1 MARKKQ
7 KNSYQTADEWM
18 GRQSGGSTPGS
29 GGTQSYGGMQT
40 ADEWMGANTG
50 SELTLKGRTA
60 LQANQLYQRL
70 QDAAQVRAR
79 KTLAGY
85 LGSGTSQVLG
95 YVTDGI
101 NRGWQAG
108 STDRVNQAVNDYKNQ
123 AAAYG
128 IEKENRRKL
137 LSEQEE
143 LKKQNAYL
151 RPNDPIKAKNDARL
165 AEITA
170 ALEEAGT
177 PEKPKRQY
185 PDPREFANQAYA
197 ASLGS
202 GENGVLYDD
211 AAQLQQQIEKEKRY
225 WQNAQKRYQPDSR
238 EYADAKA
245 RWEQKFREF
254 NEQYGALGEQL
265 PGGLMETKI
274 QQQTAA
280 DIQASLEEAIAQ
292 RTKARDDLDIAIG
305 YDMDVAGAQQRYDDA
320 AKRVDE
326 LAAQL
331 ENAEYKNTAQEEN
344 PELQQKRNEVQEK
357 WDAVNSLTMQI
368 NGASRANMGSD
379 ALAALN
385 DKLTAAR
392 EAYRDAKA
400 ELQTMERG
408 ERLDTQDSQVRRYD
422 TDRYRDDFEQV
433 AENAMAA
440 SLDGPDP
447 REPVG
452 YYIANQEQ
460 LDLEAQGQRS
470 GLDRLAFLADD
481 EISEYFFRVGK
492 YGLEDAKAYLD
503 TLEVTLDK
511 RKSDYYSG
519 NQEILYGTSNALVKA
534 GMNAAS
540 VPMNVIGGV
549 SSAVADVGSAITG
562 NFNPYSPGHEMSDY
576 ANTVRGVTARDIT
589 ENVKDPFWQTVWQ
602 NTYYA
607 GMSALDSAL
616 GAALFGKGYTAIMG
630 ASSASQRAREL
641 YEDGASGAQIALGAL
656 ASGAIEMA
664 TEKYSIEYFTSN
676 FLKGDI
682 KGFADW
688 MKKTLIQGATE
699 MSEEVASELANQ
711 VVDALLRGA
720 NSDNNQEIQEMI
732 AQGIPEDEAKRQ
744 ALVNR
749 AVDVFWAGYG
759 GFVSGAAMGGV
770 GGAIDKGIQNAQY
783 KADGARIIQNE
794 GIQALIDQA
803 KGLNVN
809 EKLLAIANDRAT
821 RTLEQLQSENLI
833 RRGQTRKALG
843 QLYAQ
848 VTRAQAQ
855 GLESTARADVRQA
868 AEQALAGQVENPQAA
883 AEAATKA
890 AFGEALTEQEQQS
903 VEAAGGENFVARLQD
918 TAQNATDTWLRT
930 VGLAA
935 EEGNS
940 LNPKT
945 LAQQRGIVQEAAQ
958 EFSDPAAMVSAY
970 RDGQDPALFIRGWK
984 AAYANGQNGVALK
997 YSLDS
1002 RLTSRTGMSR
1012 GQIIAAHEAGR
1023 KAAGY
1028 GSTQIQTEENTAAE
1042 GGVWQGQE
1050 WNDMRNP
1057 GRKKGAVAEGAGA
1070 GAAGGQEAGSGA
1082 DGAAAGGKVSARG
1095 LGIRNGTA
1103 EENLTVRPKE
1113 RYTEAEKAAA
1123 EVAAEHGLD
1132 ITIVQG
1138 GSIKTVEQVDGKDV
1152 LTKSRALIVGD
1163 KMIVRS
1169 DDPLFSPAQIA
1180 RHEAAHKQLENGELS
1195 LGTAVRQLQQQY
1207 STAQIREMIRLYTAA
1222 YGNSGMNA
1230 RQVLEEMVCDAMG
1243 KMNAFATEE
1252 TSTVAGEVG
1261 QFLRDLRKTALETQT
1276 DGQKNSA
1283 QEGVKHSREMDGYD
1297 YTRSFE
1303 QQLEDWKDGKIP
1315 KNDTLLVG
1323 ATPEV
1328 FKGIGMP
1335 ALPVTINGTHI
1346 DYALNNSKDFD
1357 HFLGAAL
1364 LKQLPEAIK
1373 KPVAIMTSGTK
1384 SNSSVVAML
1393 EVRHNGKQV
1402 VVPVAVGGFGYQ
1414 NGIRIDSNA
1423 ITSAYG
1429 KNNSISKVLHDAI
1442 EQESSGSFRLYYLD
1456 EEKATALFQGARVP
1470 MPKMPGTHDGGFIHS
1485 LTDTASPV
1493 KLKISSVTQSQ
1504 QFKRWFGDWQNDP
1517 AHASKVV
1524 NADGTPKVVYHG
1536 TNEEF
1541 TVFDLSKSGKNY
1553 GETSEGLFF
1562 FTNKK
1567 SGYQDS
1573 ALDYAEAA
1581 AQSGGKATVG
1591 EYYLSIR
1598 NPLRLYS
1605 DGYYTPTAY
1614 FDQNAQDVYEKYLSG
1629 ENYDGII
1636 IENRNKSV
1644 DDSVIYLLDNPT
1656 QIKSATDNIGTFDGK
1671 NPDIRYSRE
1680 LDSEYMEL
1688 AKDPEGNREKISRMV
1703 AEAARAA
1710 GYDSPL
1716 LYHGT
1721 QRFGFTQFDLS
1732 KMDDGQSIF
1741 LTSNPDIAST
1751 YSGVGGKRDIS
1762 NASRTDV
1769 SKLSIQEV
1777 AKMLN
1782 QFPPESGSDYSYS
1795 YVSSKADIE
1804 KQVDSGI
1811 AKLNGMIPA
1820 LKSKYAE
1827 DSSEISKLNHL
1838 RNLLFLGDRSS
1849 IATALW
1855 TISRKFDIFDG
1866 NEDFINNL
1874 EQNIRLLGKAPST
1887 GGFVVEKFLG
1897 GYSIKVLNDAEARE
1911 ALQKNMQ
1918 RGNYGLYA
1926 KLGNFLTVDG
1936 NGNYWN
1942 DLKNWAKAMEV
1953 DEKSTYVMEDNGW
1966 FYLLRTTDDSVVENG
1981 FVSATKQARALS
1993 QESLHSLL
2001 IQKAN
2006 TSLRILAE
2014 RTTTTRGV
2022 AKWAKNTGYDS
2033 VIFKDIK
2040 DSGGQNDNVG
2050 LDTTADVYVI
2060 FNPNDAKSADA
2071 VTYDDDGKVIP
2082 LSERFNSGKGDIRY
2096 SRELETVE
2104 ALKRQNEI
2112 LQKQRDYWKEQTRTT
2127 DEKTRGAD
2135 KGEVRSLAGQLI
2147 RQYSSKTEVEEILP
2161 EMQWLADS
2169 IWRNDPKISYT
2180 DLQDSAQNIAR
2191 MVLDG
2196 SEVNLNAENWET
2208 GQELKR
2214 FLRGRYIN
2222 VDESLKEDIGDF
2234 KNFKRSNRSLH
2245 FRENGTG
2252 TGVNSLWLEL
2262 QNDFGKGL
2270 FPDSISNPGDQI
2282 RHIAD
2287 TLASL
2292 TESDMRN
2299 PYAADMELTVEQM
2312 AYDVMARAA
2321 GLNRQK
2327 ATKADQAVE
2336 RATEELNRLL
2346 KAGRTRERAR
2356 IEQNQK
2362 TTYRQQIKN
2371 VSEKF
2376 QRMLLRPGKG
2386 ATQHAP
2392 ANLVGA
2398 VRSFCELFNDS
2409 EMRRAAR
2416 WQLTLEERSAALAEQ
2431 AARDYV
2437 PQGAAEEARK
2447 IGTSQERLDRMT
2459 ARLADLQKAYSSL
2472 ATGEYQNAYDDT
2484 VKGIIDSMAGALAGK
2499 DIYQLDTNDLL
2510 KVKNTMTALLH
2521 TISNANQAFSMGKD
2535 KTVSGMAQKMASEMR
2550 QVNHQMPGLR
2560 SMAGRYWMWQKTPD
2574 VFFNYM
2580 CGYIKDNEG
2589 KVVQKAFQRGSEK
2602 MFGVQREF
2610 YQMFQEYT
2618 EGSEEVQKELKRLM
2632 NDPKKNLVSWGLK
2645 DRGGNEVQ
2653 TSRGMMMQAYMLL
2666 RQHDSFESLQFGG
2679 FSLPNTEEYYKG
2691 NVRGAYGN
2699 MDESEMV
2706 SEALGSGYS
2715 EIAHEQGEIREQI
2728 EELRQQMKALSPAD
2742 AQAVQ
2747 EQIDGLEQQRK
2758 ENQKQLED
2766 MAFAAA
2772 EKLGKLRQTI
2782 EEQLTPLEKQ
2792 LIDRATEWYAHT
2804 GKLMKDVFLEMYGYA
2819 PNLVDNYV
2827 PIHRDP
2833 ATIKTDIRD
2842 MAGAEKAFNLENSS
2856 FTIDRVKNYQPILL
2870 TDFFQELEGQKEKMS
2885 RYVGFAQVQKDFG
2898 KLWKTRIGSS
2908 GMTINKLVEAKFG
2921 SGRTK
2926 FGVSGTD
2933 FVEHY
2938 IADIAGGH
2946 SSEDILGDFYGHYA
2960 AATLRFNPRVAVSQA
2975 ASIPTA
2981 AAVVGWKSAAVGFAK
2996 GLPNAMSTKYRNEL
3010 AAQNVWFWQR
3020 YRGQGGSTELADIR
3034 QKGGVIE
3041 RIANSN
3047 VGKKLFNWCQAVDV
3061 FSTGSFMWCMAEDYV
3076 QRTQGLRPGME
3087 GYESAVN
3094 ETYTDIIRKSQP
3106 NYTTTERSD
3115 LLRDKRAHMKMLTMF
3130 KTQSSQNLNLLMEA
3144 NGEFM
3149 RARLDLKN
3157 GANGVTEADVKAA
3170 RTKLANA
3177 ATGVFLGGT
3186 VAFVGLRTIM
3196 NFIMGAVNPYRDE
3209 ETDEV
3214 TPGGVIKGMSKEVL
3228 SSLAGTIALGGQVY
3242 DLVMSVV
3249 SGDKYYGMSDSA
3261 LTTIT
3266 ELVENS
3272 QKVIANALDTDKEIT
3287 PNQIWNMANSWC
3299 QALGIPAS
3307 NAKKLYNM
3315 IDMYIRDIRNGTFGQ
3330 YTSSYT
3336 SKDQY
3341 RARVAQGVIAG
3352 ETGKADDALA
3362 MLFAQSTKDND
3373 EDIQKDIA
3381 AGMRE
3386 YLKKAYMTADVTDLE
3401 AERILEYTGTEDP
3414 AAVVARWDFMLEQPE
3429 VDNVSDNLVA
3439 AYNGR
3444 GDLDGDLVIEAYKY
3458 KGQHTKEEV
3467 VKYIQSLEITAA
3479 QKRALWDLIKG
3490 NWKGKDTPWG

>member
-40 ADEWMGANTG
+40 ADEWMGANAG
-50 SELTLKGRTA
+50 AELTMKGRTA
-60 LQANQLYQRL
+60 LQASQLYQRL

-185 PDPREFANQAYA
+185 PNPREFANQAYA

-211 AAQLQQQIEKEKRY
+211 AAQLQQQIEREKRY

-254 NEQYGALGEQL
+254 NEQYGALGQQL
-265 PGGLMETKI
+265 PGGLMETKV

-280 DIQASLEEAIAQ
+280 DIQASLEEAISQ
-292 RTKARDDLDIAIG
+292 RAKARDDLDIAIG
-305 YDMDVAGAQQRYDDA
+305 YDMDVAGAQQRYDA
-320 AKRVDE
+320 AAQRVDE

-331 ENAEYKNTAQEEN
+331 ENAEYKDTAQEES
-344 PELQQKRNEVQEK
+344 PELRQKRNEVQDK
-357 WDAVNSLTMQI
+357 WDAVNRLTMQI

-385 DKLTAAR
+385 GKLTAAR

-470 GLDRLAFLADD
+470 GLDSLAFLADD

-492 YGLEDAKAYLD
+492 YGLEDAKKYLD
-503 TLEVTLDK
+503 TLKVTLDK

-607 GMSALDSAL
+607 GMSALDSAM

-711 VVDALLRGA
+711 AVDALLRGA
-720 NSDNNQEIQEMI
+720 NSDNNQEIQALI
-732 AQGIPEDEAKRQ
+732 AQGMSEEEAKRQ

-770 GGAIDKGIQNAQY
+770 GGAIDKGLQNAQY

-803 KGLNVN
+803 KGLDVN

-833 RRGQTRKALG
+833 RRGQTQKALG

-848 VTRAQAQ
+848 VTRAQAN

-890 AFGEALTEQEQQS
+890 AFGEELTEQEQQA

-930 VGLAA
+930 VGLAT
-935 EEGNS
+935 EEGNR

-958 EFSDPAAMVSAY
+958 EFSDPAAVMNAY

-1028 GSTQIQTEENTAAE
+1028 GSTQTQTAENTAAA

-1050 WNDMRNP
+1050 WNDMRDP
-1057 GRKKGAVAEGAGA
+1057 GRKNGTVAEGAGA
-1070 GAAGGQEAGSGA
+1070 GAADGQEAGSGA
-1082 DGAAAGGKVSARG
+1082 DGAAGGKVSARS

-1103 EENLTVRPKE
+1103 EENLTVWPRE
-1113 RYTEAEKAAA
+1113 QYTEAEKAAA
-1123 EVAAEHGLD
+1123 EVAAEHGLE

-1180 RHEAAHKQLENGELS
+1180 RHEAAHKQLENGEIN
-1195 LGTAVRQLQQQY
+1195 LGTAVRQFQQQY

-1261 QFLRDLRKTALETQT
+1261 RFLRDLRKAALETQT
-1276 DGQKNSA
+1276 EGQKNNA
-1283 QEGVKHSREMDGYD
+1283 QEGVKHSREMEGYD
-1297 YTRSFE
+1297 YTKSFE
-1303 QQLEDWKDGKIP
+1303 QQLEGWKDGKIP

-1346 DYALNNSKDFD
+1346 EYALNNSKDFD
-1357 HFLGAAL
+1357 HFLGADL

-1442 EQESSGSFRLYYLD
+1442 EQESNGSFRLYYLD

-1524 NADGTPKVVYHG
+1524 NADGTPKVVYHQTDADFTIFDPRHEGAG
-1536 TNEEF
+1536 TRDSDTPF
-1541 TVFDLSKSGKNY
+1541 GIFLKSSDKNI
-1553 GETSEGLFF
+1553 GLKG
-1562 FTNKK
+1562 NR
-1567 SGYQDS
+1567 QM
-1573 ALDYAEAA
+1573 ALYVDI
-1581 AQSGGKATVG
+1581 K
-1591 EYYLSIR
+1591 
-1598 NPLRLYS
+1598 NPLTVRNREQLIHELQKIS
-1605 DGYYTPTAY
+1605 DGYATALAEHQALDAQY
-1614 FDQNAQDVYEKYLSG
+1614 KQKTDDAIRELREYMVQWRRDNPDASRTALYDDSRFNQLFNAEDNLTDEWESKAREIELRSKEAITRDLEAAGYDGVIIQQDVGSFGRSTDAYIALHPEQ
-1629 ENYDGII
+1629 
-1636 IENRNKSV
+1636 V
-1644 DDSVIYLLDNPT
+1644 
-1656 QIKSATDNIGTFDGK
+1656 KSATDNIGTFDGK

-1680 LDSEYMEL
+1680 LELDSEYMEL
-1688 AKDPEGNREKISRMV
+1688 AKDPEGNRGELQEMV
-1703 AEAARAA
+1703 DQAAEAA
-1710 GYDSPL
+1710 GYE
-1716 LYHGT
+1716 Y
-1721 QRFGFTQFDLS
+1721 
-1732 KMDDGQSIF
+1732 
-1741 LTSNPDIAST
+1741 
-1751 YSGVGGKRDIS
+1751 KR
-1762 NASRTDV
+1762 NT
-1769 SKLSIQEV
+1769 
-1777 AKMLN
+1777 
-1782 QFPPESGSDYSYS
+1782 
-1795 YVSSKADIE
+1795 
-1804 KQVDSGI
+1804 
-1811 AKLNGMIPA
+1811 
-1820 LKSKYAE
+1820 
-1827 DSSEISKLNHL
+1827 
-1838 RNLLFLGDRSS
+1838 
-1849 IATALW
+1849 
-1855 TISRKFDIFDG
+1855 SRKHSPANDVPW
-1866 NEDFINNL
+1866 
-1874 EQNIRLLGKAPST
+1874 QM
-1887 GGFVVEKFLG
+1887 FVRGVDK
-1897 GYSIKVLNDAEARE
+1897 Y
-1911 ALQKNMQ
+1911 Q
-1918 RGNYGLYA
+1918 GNYGDYTYYA
-1926 KLGNFLTVDG
+1926 TDKGATPIDEIMPKLR
-1936 NGNYWN
+1936 
-1942 DLKNWAKAMEV
+1942 E
-1953 DEKSTYVMEDNGW
+1953 
-1966 FYLLRTTDDSVVENG
+1966 
-1981 FVSATKQARALS
+1981 
-1993 QESLHSLL
+1993 
-2001 IQKAN
+2001 
-2006 TSLRILAE
+2006 LAE
-2014 RTTTTRGV
+2014 EFYGETVSDEEINPPDIVMSAGVWDDMDFVQYAWDNYFEGEMDRTGKVPAVVTEDGMI
-2022 AKWAKNTGYDS
+2022 
-2033 VIFKDIK
+2033 VIDEDFSRVK
-2040 DSGGQNDNVG
+2040 SG
-2050 LDTTADVYVI
+2050 DTVE
-2060 FNPNDAKSADA
+2060 
-2071 VTYDDDGKVIP
+2071 YDDNGKVIP
-2082 LSERFNSGKGDIRY
+2082 LSERFNNDKRDIRY

-2222 VDESLKEDIGDF
+2222 VDESLKKDIGDF
-2234 KNFKRSNRSLH
+2234 KAFKQSNRSLH

-2252 TGVNSLWLEL
+2252 TGVDSLWLEL

-2270 FPDSISNPGDQI
+2270 FPDSISNSGDQI

-2292 TESDMRN
+2292 TESDIQN

-2327 ATKADQAVE
+2327 ATKTDQAVE

-2356 IEQNQK
+2356 IEQNQQ

-2437 PQGAAEEARK
+2437 PKGAAEEARK
-2447 IGTSQERLDRMT
+2447 IGTSQGRLDRMT

-2484 VKGIIDSMAGALAGK
+2484 VKGMIDSMAASLAGK

-2521 TISNANQAFSMGKD
+2521 TVSNANKVFSMGKD

-2550 QVNHQMPGLR
+2550 QVNHQMPGLK
-2560 SMAGRYWMWQKTPD
+2560 SMAGRYWMWQMTPD
-2574 VFFNYM
+2574 TFFNYV
-2580 CGYIKDNEG
+2580 CGYIKNNEG
-2589 KVVQKAFQRGSEK
+2589 QVIQKAFQRGSEK

-2610 YQMFQEYT
+2610 YQMFQDYT
-2618 EGSEEVQKELKRLM
+2618 EGSKETQKELKKLM
-2632 NDPKKNLVSWGLK
+2632 NDPKKNMVSWGLK

-2728 EELRQQMKALSPAD
+2728 AELRQQMEALSPAD
-2742 AQAVQ
+2742 AQALQ

-2758 ENQKQLED
+2758 ENQKQLEN

-2833 ATIKTDIRD
+2833 STIKTDIRD

-2898 KLWKTRIGSS
+2898 KLWKARIGSN

-2946 SSEDILGDFYGHYA
+2946 SSEDILGDFYGRYA

-2981 AAVVGWKSAAVGFAK
+2981 ASVVGWKSAAAGFAK

-3010 AAQNVWFWQR
+3010 AAKNVWFWQR

-3047 VGKKLFNWCQAVDV
+3047 VGKKLFNWCQTVDV

-3076 QRTQGLRPGME
+3076 QRTQGLKPGME

-3157 GANGVTEADVKAA
+3157 GRNGVTEADVKAA
-3170 RTKLANA
+3170 RAKLANA

-3209 ETDEV
+3209 ETGEV

-3272 QKVIANALDTDKEIT
+3272 QKVIANALDADKEIT

-3330 YTSSYT
+3330 YTSRYT

-3341 RARVAQGVIAG
+3341 RARVARGVIAG
-3352 ETGKADDALA
+3352 KTGAADDALA
-3362 MLFAQSTKDND
+3362 MLFAQSTRDND

-3414 AAVVARWDFMLEQPE
+3414 AAVVARWDFMLEKPE

>member
-40 ADEWMGANTG
+40 ADEWMGANAG
-50 SELTLKGRTA
+50 AELTLKGQTA
-60 LQANQLYQRL
+60 LQTNQLYQRL

-95 YVTDGI
+95 YVTDDI

-108 STDRVNQAVNDYKNQ
+108 STDRVNQAVNDYKEQVATGKDAAAQRRSLESQRSRAEMLRASGSIGEAEYQEMLAPITKKLAELEAVPSKPKRPTLDAKEWANEQDPSGKSTEQEALWQQ
-123 AAAYG
+123 AARAQERKDRAQANWDEAQSGAESGLPPLLSDKRRYDQAVDQYDELMG
-128 IEKENRRKL
+128 QLNGKNEAEKKKKALEAEREKEQ
-137 LSEQEE
+137 QE
-143 LKKQNAYL
+143 
-151 RPNDPIKAKNDARL
+151 
-165 AEITA
+165 
-170 ALEEAGT
+170 LEEA
-177 PEKPKRQY
+177 E
-185 PDPREFANQAYA
+185 A
-197 ASLGS
+197 A
-202 GENGVLYDD
+202 
-211 AAQLQQQIEKEKRY
+211 
-225 WQNAQKRYQPDSR
+225 
-238 EYADAKA
+238 
-245 RWEQKFREF
+245 
-254 NEQYGALGEQL
+254 L
-265 PGGLMETKI
+265 P
-274 QQQTAA
+274 Q
-280 DIQASLEEAIAQ
+280 LEEDFYQ
-292 RTKARDDLDIAIG
+292 VPNGDFDGVRERYL
-305 YDMDVAGAQQRYDDA
+305 AGEDRITDAQQRI
-320 AKRVDE
+320 KE
-326 LAAQL
+326 L
-331 ENAEYKNTAQEEN
+331 
-344 PELQQKRNEVQEK
+344 
-357 WDAVNSLTMQI
+357 
-368 NGASRANMGSD
+368 GSEIK
-379 ALAALN
+379 AL
-385 DKLTAAR
+385 
-392 EAYRDAKA
+392 
-400 ELQTMERG
+400 
-408 ERLDTQDSQVRRYD
+408 
-422 TDRYRDDFEQV
+422 EQV
-433 AENAMAA
+433 APLEQLDNEALNYEVYRRRRDFDTTVKKAMQAG
-440 SLDGPDP
+440 LDKQDDP
-447 REPVG
+447 VSW
-452 YYIANQEQ
+452 YLANQEA
-460 LDLEAQGQRS
+460 LDASADSETPLLRWHWLSDNEIAMYYYVLGKQGQ
-470 GLDRLAFLADD
+470 D
-481 EISEYFFRVGK
+481 EAEK
-492 YGLEDAKAYLD
+492 YLD
-503 TLEVTLDK
+503 TISIRLDK
-511 RKSDYYSG
+511 RISDYT
-519 NQEILYGTSNALVKA
+519 QALTEMQYGTAGTAGKI
-534 GMNAAS
+534 GMNALSVPAS
-540 VPMNVIGGV
+540 VAGGIA
-549 SSAVADVGSAITG
+549 SAVTDVGEALTG
-562 NFNPYSPGHEMSDY
+562 NFNPYSSGHSVSDY

-616 GAALFGKGYTAIMG
+616 GAALFGNGYTAIMG

-676 FLKGDI
+676 FLQGDI

-711 VVDALLRGA
+711 AVDALLRGA
-720 NSDNNQEIQEMI
+720 NSDNNQEIQALI

-759 GFVSGAAMGGV
+759 GFVSGAAMGGM
-770 GGAIDKGIQNAQY
+770 GGAIDKGLQNAQY

-803 KGLNVN
+803 KGLDVN

-833 RRGQTRKALG
+833 RRGQTQKALG
-843 QLYAQ
+843 QLYSQ
-848 VTRAQAQ
+848 VTRAQAN

-890 AFGEALTEQEQQS
+890 AFGEALTEQEQQA
-903 VEAAGGENFVARLQD
+903 VEAAGGESFVARLQD
-918 TAQNATDTWLRT
+918 TARGATDTWLRT

-1028 GSTQIQTEENTAAE
+1028 GTQTQTAENTAAA
-1042 GGVWQGQE
+1042 GGIWQGQE
-1050 WNDMRNP
+1050 WNDMRDP
-1057 GRKKGAVAEGAGA
+1057 GRKNGAVAEGAGA

-1103 EENLTVRPKE
+1103 EENLTVRPRE
-1113 RYTEAEKAAA
+1113 QYTKAEKAAA
-1123 EVAAEHGLD
+1123 AVAAKHGLE

-1180 RHEAAHKQLENGELS
+1180 RHEAAHKQLENGEIN

-1261 QFLRDLRKTALETQT
+1261 QFLRDLRKEALETQT
-1276 DGQKNSA
+1276 DGQKNNA
-1283 QEGVKHSREMDGYD
+1283 QEGVKHSRELTTDGRVVAVVD
-1297 YTRSFE
+1297 EDILSNLDLDNWNQETKKAAQKAATEALLKFQDGIAVEGITREVTRRSRREFTRSEYTE
-1303 QQLEDWKDGKIP
+1303 QLFRERNTAFADKMRAANNLDDVVIATTDWARDGKLKHP
-1315 KNDTLLVG
+1315 RTDNFV
-1323 ATPEV
+1323 
-1328 FKGIGMP
+1328 
-1335 ALPVTINGTHI
+1335 
-1346 DYALNNSKDFD
+1346 DFD
-1357 HFLGAAL
+1357 HGTTLIASGDAKYEAEVVVGITDKGAAVFYDIVNM
-1364 LKQLPEAIK
+1364 QPGNFSIK
-1373 KPVAIMTSGTK
+1373 NEEPSTTATTNK
-1384 SNSSVVAML
+1384 SPGDIHEGSS
-1393 EVRHNGKQV
+1393 E
-1402 VVPVAVGGFGYQ
+1402 
-1414 NGIRIDSNA
+1414 
-1423 ITSAYG
+1423 
-1429 KNNSISKVLHDAI
+1429 
-1442 EQESSGSFRLYYLD
+1442 
-1456 EEKATALFQGARVP
+1456 ARV
-1470 MPKMPGTHDGGFIHS
+1470 
-1485 LTDTASPV
+1485 AQQEQNV
-1493 KLKISSVTQSQ
+1493 KQK
-1504 QFKRWFGDWQNDP
+1504 
-1517 AHASKVV
+1517 
-1524 NADGTPKVVYHG
+1524 
-1536 TNEEF
+1536 
-1541 TVFDLSKSGKNY
+1541 
-1553 GETSEGLFF
+1553 
-1562 FTNKK
+1562 
-1567 SGYQDS
+1567 
-1573 ALDYAEAA
+1573 
-1581 AQSGGKATVG
+1581 
-1591 EYYLSIR
+1591 
-1598 NPLRLYS
+1598 
-1605 DGYYTPTAY
+1605 
-1614 FDQNAQDVYEKYLSG
+1614 
-1629 ENYDGII
+1629 
-1636 IENRNKSV
+1636 
-1644 DDSVIYLLDNPT
+1644 
-1656 QIKSATDNIGTFDGK
+1656 
-1671 NPDIRYSRE
+1671 YSRE

-1688 AKDPEGNREKISRMV
+1688 AKDPEGNSTELRKMV
-1703 AEAARAA
+1703 DQAAEQQ
-1710 GYDSPL
+1710 GYKTL
-1716 LYHGT
+1716 FYHGSKKGG
-1721 QRFGFTQFDLS
+1721 GFTEFKDWQYFTP
-1732 KMDDGQSIF
+1732 K
-1741 LTSNPDIAST
+1741 
-1751 YSGVGGKRDIS
+1751 K
-1762 NASRTDV
+1762 
-1769 SKLSIQEV
+1769 E
-1777 AKMLN
+1777 
-1782 QFPPESGSDYSYS
+1782 
-1795 YVSSKADIE
+1795 
-1804 KQVDSGI
+1804 
-1811 AKLNGMIPA
+1811 
-1820 LKSKYAE
+1820 YAE
-1827 DSSEISKLNHL
+1827 
-1838 RNLLFLGDRSS
+1838 RY
-1849 IATALW
+1849 A
-1855 TISRKFDIFDG
+1855 
-1866 NEDFINNL
+1866 
-1874 EQNIRLLGKAPST
+1874 
-1887 GGFVVEKFLG
+1887 
-1897 GYSIKVLNDAEARE
+1897 
-1911 ALQKNMQ
+1911 Q
-1918 RGNYGLYA
+1918 RGNPDSLYSVFV
-1926 KLGNFLTVDG
+1926 KMENPFDTR
-1936 NGNYWN
+1936 N
-1942 DLKNWAKAMEV
+1942 AKARRIFQEAR
-1953 DEKSTYVMEDNGW
+1953 DELGLGEIQDTGLPDW
-1966 FYLLRTTDDSVVENG
+1966 TDGYDLADYIDENG
-1981 FVSATKQARALS
+1981 LNYDAIVLDEGGDLVNGKLVSRGLS
-1993 QESLHSLL
+1993 
-2001 IQKAN
+2001 
-2006 TSLRILAE
+2006 
-2014 RTTTTRGV
+2014 
-2022 AKWAKNTGYDS
+2022 
-2033 VIFKDIK
+2033 
-2040 DSGGQNDNVG
+2040 
-2050 LDTTADVYVI
+2050 YVVRKS
-2060 FNPNDAKSADA
+2060 NQVKSADA
-2071 VTYDDDGKVIP
+2071 VVYDDNGKVIP
-2082 LSERFNSGKGDIRY
+2082 LSERFNSDKSDIRY

-2112 LQKQRDYWKEQTRTT
+2112 LQEQRDYWKEQTRTT

-2252 TGVNSLWLEL
+2252 TGVDSLWLEL
-2262 QNDFGKGL
+2262 QNDFGRGL
-2270 FPDSISNPGDQI
+2270 FPDGISTPGDQI

-2356 IEQNQK
+2356 IEQNQQ

-2447 IGTSQERLDRMT
+2447 IGTSQDRLDRMT

-2484 VKGIIDSMAGALAGK
+2484 VKGMIDSMAGALAGK

-2580 CGYIKDNEG
+2580 CGYIKNNEG
-2589 KVVQKAFQRGSEK
+2589 KVVQKAFQRGTEK

-2610 YQMFQEYT
+2610 YQMFQEFT
-2618 EGSEEVQKELKRLM
+2618 EGSKETQKEIKKLM

-2715 EIAHEQGEIREQI
+2715 EIAHEQGELREQI
-2728 EELRQQMKALSPAD
+2728 AELRQQMKALSPAD

-2804 GKLMKDVFLEMYGYA
+2804 GYLMKDVFLEMYGYA

-3010 AAQNVWFWQR
+3010 AAKNVWFWQR

-3047 VGKKLFNWCQAVDV
+3047 VGKKLFNWCQTVDV

-3076 QRTQGLRPGME
+3076 QRTQGLKPGME

-3170 RTKLANA
+3170 RAKLANA

-3261 LTTIT
+3261 LATIT

-3272 QKVIANALDTDKEIT
+3272 QKVIANALDADKEIT

-3352 ETGKADDALA
+3352 ETGAADDALA
-3362 MLFAQSTKDND
+3362 MLFAQSTRDND
-3373 EDIQKDIA
+3373 EDIQKDVA

-3414 AAVVARWDFMLEQPE
+3414 AAVVARWDFMLEKPE

-3490 NWKGKDTPWG
+3490 SWKGKDTPWG